1 MAVEKQSFSDRVAT
15 ELIEQIKQGTA
26 PWQKPWDGRD
36 LQAPVNA
43 ITGKPYR
50 GANNV
55 WLSMMQ
61 PSDDNRWLT
70 YNQAESIGC
79 TGQAAQDTF
88 I

>member
-55 WLSMMQ
+55 
-61 PSDDNRWLT
+61 
-70 YNQAESIGC
+70 
-79 TGQAAQDTF
+79 
-88 I
+88 